1 MQTLV
6 GKRLMTEDDLVG
18 IVGTEFAMG
27 SNYTRPSYFTPSIKY
42 TIGDLPSGSL
52 FSNNGTWYFTHF
64 LDNNLRHVYYLLDA
78 DSRGVPL
85 ISLDEWFDVLE
96 YYEAEND
103 TKRLYGVLVPEL
115 ILDSLRVIQ
124 DNQPPMTLTFSTEE
138 MKKLAKDMCVPLYI
152 TSRFQEY
159 VYDPFTDQFI
169 HSKHVTEEWLN
180 STKIKLKRDLI
191 KSKF

>member
-1 MQTLV
+1 
-6 GKRLMTEDDLVG
+6 MTEDDLVG
-18 IVGTEFAMG
+18 IVGTEFAMAT
-27 SNYTRPSYFTPSIKY
+27 NYSRPSYFTPSIKY
-42 TIGDLPSGSL
+42 TIKDLSSGSL
-52 FSNNGTWYFTHF
+52 FSNNGTWYFTYF
-64 LDNNLRHVYYLLDA
+64 LDSNLRYVYYLLDA

-85 ISLDEWFDVLE
+85 ISLDDWFDVLE

-124 DNQPPMTLTFSTEE
+124 DNQPPMTLTFNTEE
-138 MKKLAKDMCVPLYI
+138 MKELAKDMGVPLYI

-159 VYDPFTDQFI
+159 VYDPFIDQFI

-191 KSKF
+191 KSKL